1 MHLLFFTISQI
12 LAIYDRFGRLIH
24 GSEIV
29 AKDVLEYVVFEKH
42 IANEYGRWRIHG
54 KIIPDWLP
62 PREPS
67 RRTFIYQPE
76 TEEKSID
83 TSNTTQQEKISS
95 EANTTPSVV
104 S

>member
-1 MHLLFFTISQI
+1 M
-12 LAIYDRFGRLIH
+12 H
-24 GSEIV
+24 GSEII

-67 RRTFIYQPE
+67 KKTFIQKEAEQEVEVEDKSTNTAE
-76 TEEKSID
+76 TVSLEK
-83 TSNTTQQEKISS
+83 TNSS
-95 EANTTPSVV
+95 EITTKSNPANY
-104 S
+104 